1 MNAVRTRVVDELQG
15 RILRLS
21 RGIEWFGWIEHHTLG
36 AMLEMHVY
44 MMCLIDSAIETAQ

>member
-1 MNAVRTRVVDELQG
+1 MNAVRTRVVAELQG
-15 RILRLS
+15 RILRPS
-21 RGIEWFGWIEHHTLG
+21 RGDEWVGWSDHTSD